1 MDNGTMLQGFS
12 WYLPADGAHW
22 RRLAKSAQRLADE
35 GITAV
40 WLPPAYKGQ
49 AGGFDVGYGVYDTYD
64 LGEFDQKGTVATK
77 YGTKEEYLA
86 CIRALQAAGVQALG
100 DVVLNQRM
108 GADATEDVVAREVAA
123 NDRNRVVAG
132 PHKIR
137 AWTRFCFPGRRG
149 RYSAFTWDWR
159 CFHGV
164 DWDDA
169 TRRGGIYLFDG
180 KSWDNEVD
188 HDDNGNYDYL
198 MGCDVD
204 LSYPP
209 VYDELVRWGKWYLDT
224 TGLDGFRFDALKH
237 MGREFY
243 QRWLPEMRDYTGRE
257 LFSVGEYWTP
267 RVDEL
272 VSYINDMPT
281 MSLFDVP
288 LHYHFYSASCSNGD
302 FDLSK
307 LFDRTLSTWNP
318 VRAVTFVENHDTQP
332 GQALQSLVLPWFK
345 PSAYACILLRE
356 AGYPCVFYGDLYGMP
371 NDGNIPAVVE
381 LPLLMEIRRRF
392 AYGRQR
398 DWLDDADT
406 IGWTREGERGREG
419 SGVAVVLTDR
429 AGGAKRMLVGEG
441 HAGELWHCVIG
452 EEKDVRIGPDGW
464 AEFGCGGG
472 RLSVYLSDAAAGV
485 LEHDWVNAIHTPD
498 ADPYTDDDPVRAGT
512 EEAVREH
519 PELEGEVRRLAREGL
534 DGEGVAG

>member
-1 MDNGTMLQGFS
+1 MLQAFE
-12 WYLPADGAHW
+12 WYLPSDGTFWSVMAGKAHA
-22 RRLAKSAQRLADE
+22 LASR
-35 GITAV
+35 GVTSV

-49 AGGFDVGYGVYDTYD
+49 AGAEDVGYGVYDLYD
-64 LGEFDQKGTVATK
+64 LGEFDQKGSVRTK
-77 YGTKEEYLA
+77 YGTKQEYLD
-86 CIRALQAAGVQALG
+86 CIRAYQENGI
-100 DVVLNQRM
+100 DVYADMVLNHMM
-108 GADATEDVVAREVAA
+108 GADGTDEIDAVENAQS
-123 NDRNRVVAG
+123 DRLQEITPVQSI
-132 PHKIR
+132 K
-137 AWTRFCFPGRRG
+137 AWTVFTFPGRG
-149 RYSAFTWDWR
+149 GVYDDFTWDAT
-159 CFHGV
+159 CFTGV
-164 DWDDA
+164 DWDE
-169 TRRGGIYLFDG
+169 RKEKGGIYNFEG
-180 KSWDNEVD
+180 VSWNPGVD
-188 HDDNGNYDYL
+188 RENVNYDYL
-198 MGCDVD
+198 MGADVNH
-204 LSYPP
+204 SNPR
-209 VYDELVRWGKWYLDT
+209 VRKHLLDWGQWYLDT
-224 TGLDGFRFDALKH
+224 THVDGFRLDAVKH
-237 MGREFY
+237 ITNSFFGE
-243 QRWLPEMRDYTGRE
+243 WLGSLRKNNHAE
-257 LFSVGEYWTP
+257 LFAVGEYWHADVNVLEQYLDACG
-267 RVDEL
+267 RC
-272 VSYINDMPT
+272 

-288 LHYHFYSASCSNGD
+288 LHYHFFSASCSNGD

-307 LFDRTLSTWNP
+307 LLDCTLSTWNP

-332 GQALQSLVLPWFK
+332 GQALQSFVLPWFK

-429 AGGAKRMLVGEG
+429 AGGTKRMLVGEG

-498 ADPYTDDDPVRAGT
+498 ADPYTDDDPVRAET

-519 PELEGEVRRLAREGL
+519 PELEGEVRRLARGGL
-534 DGEGVAG
+534 DGEGVAC